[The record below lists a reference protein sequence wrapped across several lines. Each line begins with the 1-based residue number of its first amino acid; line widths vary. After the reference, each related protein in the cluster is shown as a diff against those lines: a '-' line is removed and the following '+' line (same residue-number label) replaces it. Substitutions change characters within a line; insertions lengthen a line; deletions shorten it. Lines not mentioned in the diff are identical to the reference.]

1 MFPGYNSN
9 GFGNGLGS
17 LAPGLNSDVFGS
29 LQRSLTDYMNE
40 QQIQPFI
47 QEVRSMAKE
56 RFGFGENQGSTFDVG
71 GGLKFTNFGPGVGDA
86 TLKVPDV
93 MLPPLTDTMGEPP
106 IAAGTAPQPFGNP
119 APMLSSERDPDRFRD
134 AFNAFRNTLRPE
146 GDMGRYVAP
155 GETITYDQ
163 FVELGRPANLAAAG
177 AAGFNSGLSGSLT
190 NGGLGFPQPL
200 NQPSLGGG
208 LIEADPNPMFL
219 GRPDLN
225 SMAEFTG
232 NTGPEID
239 LTQLPTNEL
248 LDALRNPNS
257 ISNANTI
264 ASLPGSGYDER
275 MAVDNNFFLPGGP
288 VQLPG
293 DVMPRQLLPGMRG
306 SNDSGIP
313 AAMAEADI
321 LPAYE
326 RARAAAEE
334 ARANG
339 MLSQVVLPGEMGFED
354 FRRLNL
360 MPGRGLAVQRNF
372 AEGGPVM
379 MNRDPM
385 AAGLGSFLASNIDEF
400 GRNGDTEVIHATK
413 SEVVLPKGMVDN
425 PEVRRTVRDLFEQT
439 GRDMQEYTVGSGE
452 MNVNPMTGYE
462 EAFDLIGGIKDIFKK
477 AAPVLLP
484 IATTFMFPG
493 MSPFLSGALAG
504 GVGSLIQ
511 GGSIEDA
518 FKEGIKG
525 GLVSSAANALFNTGQ
540 RNPFKP
546 VDSGVEKAFTP
557 RDVNVGDLAGKAQ
570 TAGGTFKDFFM
581 NEGTAAV
588 PPQYADLQSAIAANP
603 ALDPN
608 TAGGADLLKTLTTGT
623 AATPATVNYGR
634 TIAGG
639 LGALALAGGFDE
651 IPADDVEDP
660 YPYSSRELMEMYPE
674 RYRTGPVIAPTRLP
688 LEDKIQTQFAAK
700 GGEMDLKNDP
710 RMQKDRMTFP
720 RRQGYIAGPGTE
732 TSDDI
737 PAMLSDGEFVM
748 TARAVRGAGDGSR
761 KDGVKKMYDIM
772 RAFEGGVVS

>member
-1 MFPGYNSN
+1 MFPVYSSN

-56 RFGFGENQGSTFDVG
+56 RFGFGENQGSNFDLSGSTVS
-71 GGLKFTNFGPGVGDA
+71 NFGPGVGDA
-86 TLKVPDV
+86 TLKVPDE
-93 MLPPLTDTMGEPP
+93 MLPPLTDYTGAPP
-106 IAAGTAPQPFGNP
+106 VAAGTAPQPMISQP
-119 APMLSSERDPDRFRD
+119 TPMGPSERDPDRFRD

-163 FVELGRPANLAAAG
+163 FVELGRPADLAAAE
-177 AAGFNSGLSGSLT
+177 AAGYGGGALLLDNLGNNVSLSGLAGSLT
-190 NGGLGFPQPL
+190 NGGLGFPQPEAA
-200 NQPSLGGG
+200 SLGGG
-208 LIEADPNPMFL
+208 LIERDPNPVFL

-225 SMAEFTG
+225 AMAELS
-232 NTGPEID
+232 GP
-239 LTQLPTNEL
+239 
-248 LDALRNPNS
+248 A
-257 ISNANTI
+257 
-264 ASLPGSGYDER
+264 
-275 MAVDNNFFLPGGP
+275 
-288 VQLPG
+288 QLPG
-293 DVMPRQLLPGMRG
+293 DVMPLRG
-306 SNDSGIP
+306 SLP
-313 AAMAEADI
+313 PAMAEADI

-326 RARAAAEE
+326 RLREAAAKR
-334 ARANG
+334 RAEG
-339 MLSQVVLPGEMGFED
+339 FLGQVVLPGEMPFED

-360 MPGRGLAVQRNF
+360 MPGRGLGISNETEFAGQLLQPNF

-439 GRDMQEYTVGSGE
+439 GRDMQEYTVGSGQ

-484 IATTFMFPG
+484 IATTFLFPG

-518 FKEGIKG
+518 FKAGIQG
-525 GLVSSAANALFNTGQ
+525 GLTSAATTSLMKGSLSAGFKGNENY
-540 RNPFKP
+540 RPFELRRFGEAAPTTP
-546 VDSGVEKAFTP
+546 VTLESKTQQLLRDPTPAYDKAK
-557 RDVNVGDLAGKAQ
+557 G
-570 TAGGTFKDFFM
+570 FFM

-588 PPQYADLQSAIAANP
+588 PPQYPDLQAAMAANP

-608 TAGGADLLKTLTTGT
+608 TAGGADLLKTLTTET
-623 AATPATVNYGR
+623 AGTPASMNLGR

-688 LEDKIQTQFAAK
+688 LEDKIEFGTQFAAK
-700 GGEMDLKNDP
+700 GGEMDLANDP
-710 RMQKDRMTFP
+710 RLQKERMTFP

>member
-1 MFPGYNSN
+1 MLPVYSSN

-29 LQRSLTDYMNE
+29 LQRSLADYMNE

-56 RFGFGENQGSTFDVG
+56 RFGFGENQGS
-71 GGLKFTNFGPGVGDA
+71 NFGPGVGDA

-106 IAAGTAPQPFGNP
+106 VAAGTAPLISNP
-119 APMLSSERDPDRFRD
+119 APMRPSERDPDRFRD
-134 AFNAFRNTLRPE
+134 AFNAFKNTLRPE
-146 GDMGRYVAP
+146 GDMGRYIAP

-163 FVELGRPANLAAAG
+163 FVELGRPANLAAAE
-177 AAGFNSGLSGSLT
+177 AAGFNSGFSLPAPI
-190 NGGLGFPQPL
+190 NFGGAEETAFKLGG
-200 NQPSLGGG
+200 LGGG
-208 LIEADPNPMFL
+208 LVEKDPNPRFM

-225 SMAEFTG
+225 SMADF
-232 NTGPEID
+232 
-239 LTQLPTNEL
+239 
-248 LDALRNPNS
+248 
-257 ISNANTI
+257 
-264 ASLPGSGYDER
+264 
-275 MAVDNNFFLPGGP
+275 DNNSLLPGGP
-288 VQLPG
+288 AQLLG
-293 DVMPRQLLPGMRG
+293 VMPSLPL
-306 SNDSGIP
+306 P
-313 AAMAEADI
+313 PAMAEADI

-326 RARAAAEE
+326 RARTAAEKR
-334 ARANG
+334 RAEG
-339 MLSQVVLPGEMGFED
+339 FLGQVVLPGEMPFED

-360 MPGRGLAVQRNF
+360 MPGRGLGVQRNF

-413 SEVVLPKGMVDN
+413 SEVVLPKGMIDN

-525 GLVSSAANALFNTGQ
+525 GLVSSATNALFNPGQ

-546 VDSGVEKAFTP
+546 VDSSYENAFDLRKDP
-557 RDVNVGDLAGKAQ
+557 LGDLGLGGKA
-570 TAGGTFKDFFM
+570 AASNAKGYFM
-581 NEGTAAV
+581 NPAQPGVSYADAVETVTAAQ
-588 PPQYADLQSAIAANP
+588 PNLAPSAVAE
-603 ALDPN
+603 
-608 TAGGADLLKTLTTGT
+608 TAKSLVTKG
-623 AATPATVNYGR
+623 TPASMNLGR

-651 IPADDVEDP
+651 IPAEEIDDA

-688 LEDKIQTQFAAK
+688 LQTQFAAK
-700 GGEMDLKNDP
+700 GGEME
-710 RMQKDRMTFP
+710 FP
-720 RRQGYIAGPGTE
+720 RRQGYISGPGTE

>member
-1 MFPGYNSN
+1 MFPVYSSN

-17 LAPGLNSDVFGS
+17 LAPSLNSDVFGS

-71 GGLKFTNFGPGVGDA
+71 GGLGDAASKIFDLSGPTVSNFGPGVGDA

-106 IAAGTAPQPFGNP
+106 VAAGTAPQPFGNP

-163 FVELGRPANLAAAG
+163 FVELGRPADLSAAEAAG
-177 AAGFNSGLSGSLT
+177 YGGGALLSDGFGNKVSLSGLAGSLT
-190 NGGLGFPQPL
+190 NGGLDFPQPL

-225 SMAEFTG
+225 SMAEFD
-232 NTGPEID
+232 NY
-239 LTQLPTNEL
+239 
-248 LDALRNPNS
+248 
-257 ISNANTI
+257 
-264 ASLPGSGYDER
+264 SL
-275 MAVDNNFFLPGGP
+275 LPGGP
-288 VQLPG
+288 AQLPG

-326 RARAAAEE
+326 RARAAAAER
-334 ARANG
+334 RAG
-339 MLSQVVLPGEMGFED
+339 GDLSQVVLPGEIPFED

-360 MPGRGLAVQRNF
+360 MPGRGLAIQPNFF

-413 SEVVLPKGMVDN
+413 SEVVLPKGMIDN

-484 IATTFMFPG
+484 IATTFLFPG

-518 FKEGIKG
+518 FKAGIQG
-525 GLVSSAANALFNTGQ
+525 GLTSAAATTLFSGGNLKAG
-540 RNPFKP
+540 FEK
-546 VDSGVEKAFTP
+546 VDSTKGMFDLRDDPFGDLGLGGKA
-557 RDVNVGDLAGKAQ
+557 NVGSLSNAENYGQVAQ
-570 TAGGTFKDFFM
+570 DPSFLNQAASKTKDFFYSDPQ
-581 NEGTAAV
+581 TAQQISGLSPEAF
-588 PPQYADLQSAIAANP
+588 ANLGD
-603 ALDPN
+603 ASKAELFKQAGASGGLN
-608 TAGGADLLKTLTTGT
+608 T
-623 AATPATVNYGR
+623 GR
-634 TIAGG
+634 AIAGG

-651 IPADDVEDP
+651 IEADEVEDP

>member
-1 MFPGYNSN
+1 
-9 GFGNGLGS
+9 
-17 LAPGLNSDVFGS
+17 
-29 LQRSLTDYMNE
+29 
-40 QQIQPFI
+40 
-47 QEVRSMAKE
+47 
-56 RFGFGENQGSTFDVG
+56 
-71 GGLKFTNFGPGVGDA
+71 
-86 TLKVPDV
+86 
-93 MLPPLTDTMGEPP
+93 
-106 IAAGTAPQPFGNP
+106 
-119 APMLSSERDPDRFRD
+119 
-134 AFNAFRNTLRPE
+134 
-146 GDMGRYVAP
+146 
-155 GETITYDQ
+155 
-163 FVELGRPANLAAAG
+163 
-177 AAGFNSGLSGSLT
+177 
-190 NGGLGFPQPL
+190 
-200 NQPSLGGG
+200 
-208 LIEADPNPMFL
+208 
-219 GRPDLN
+219 
-225 SMAEFTG
+225 
-232 NTGPEID
+232 
-239 LTQLPTNEL
+239 
-248 LDALRNPNS
+248 
-257 ISNANTI
+257 
-264 ASLPGSGYDER
+264 
-275 MAVDNNFFLPGGP
+275 
-288 VQLPG
+288 
-293 DVMPRQLLPGMRG
+293 MRG
-306 SNDSGIP
+306 SSDTGIP

-326 RARAAAEE
+326 KARAAAAER
-334 ARANG
+334 RAG
-339 MLSQVVLPGEMGFED
+339 GDLSQVVLPGEMPFED

-360 MPGRGLAVQRNF
+360 MPGRGLAIQPNFF

-439 GRDMQEYTVGSGE
+439 GRDMQEYTVGSGQ

-462 EAFDLIGGIKDIFKK
+462 EAFDLIGRIKDTFKK

-484 IATTFMFPG
+484 IATTFLFPG

-518 FKEGIKG
+518 FKAGIQG
-525 GLVSSAANALFNTGQ
+525 GLTSAATTTLLSGGNLSAGFKGDPTYKPFEMRKFGEAAVNRPPVTLEGNLQQTLADPGPAVSSGY
-540 RNPFKP
+540 
-546 VDSGVEKAFTP
+546 DKAK
-557 RDVNVGDLAGKAQ
+557 G
-570 TAGGTFKDFFM
+570 FFM
-581 NEGTAAV
+581 NPKLTADQVA
-588 PPQYADLQSAIAANP
+588 QQAGFESLKAAP
-603 ALDPN
+603 AASQTALTQAALNSGGLN
-608 TAGGADLLKTLTTGT
+608 T
-623 AATPATVNYGR
+623 GR
-634 TIAGG
+634 AIAGG

-651 IPADDVEDP
+651 IPAEEIDDA

-688 LEDKIQTQFAAK
+688 YQTQFAAK

-761 KDGVKKMYDIM
+761 KEGVKKMYDIM

>member
-1 MFPGYNSN
+1 MFPVYSSN

-86 TLKVPDV
+86 TLKVPDE
-93 MLPPLTDTMGEPP
+93 MLPPLTDTMGAPP
-106 IAAGTAPQPFGNP
+106 VAAGTAPQPMVSNP
-119 APMLSSERDPDRFRD
+119 APMRPSERDPDRFRN
-134 AFNAFRNTLRPE
+134 AFNAFRNTLRTE

-163 FVELGRPANLAAAG
+163 CVELGRPADLAAAE
-177 AAGFNSGLSGSLT
+177 AAGYGGGALLSDGFGNNVPLSGLSGSLT
-190 NGGLGFPQPL
+190 NGGLGFPQPEAA
-200 NQPSLGGG
+200 SLGGG
-208 LIEADPNPMFL
+208 LIERDPNPMFL
-219 GRPDLN
+219 GRPD
-225 SMAEFTG
+225 
-232 NTGPEID
+232 
-239 LTQLPTNEL
+239 
-248 LDALRNPNS
+248 
-257 ISNANTI
+257 
-264 ASLPGSGYDER
+264 ER
-275 MAVDNNFFLPGGP
+275 MAFDNNSLLPGGP
-288 VQLPG
+288 AQLPG
-293 DVMPRQLLPGMRG
+293 DVMPMRG
-306 SNDSGIP
+306 SLP
-313 AAMAEADI
+313 PAMAEADI

-326 RARAAAEE
+326 RARAAAAERR
-334 ARANG
+334 ARG
-339 MLSQVVLPGEMGFED
+339 DLSQVVLPGEMGFED

-360 MPGRGLAVQRNF
+360 MPGRGLGISNEILNPAQLLQPNFF

-385 AAGLGSFLASNIDEF
+385 ATGLGSFLASNIDEF
-400 GRNGDTEVIHATK
+400 GRNGDTEVIPATK

-484 IATTFMFPG
+484 IATTFLFPG

-518 FKEGIKG
+518 FKAGIQG
-525 GLVSSAANALFNTGQ
+525 GLTSAATTSLMKGSFSAGFKGDPNYKPFELRRFGESAPTSPVTLESKSQQLLQDPTPAYDNAKG
-540 RNPFKP
+540 
-546 VDSGVEKAFTP
+546 
-557 RDVNVGDLAGKAQ
+557 
-570 TAGGTFKDFFM
+570 FFM

-588 PPQYADLQSAIAANP
+588 PPQYPDLQAAMAANP

-623 AATPATVNYGR
+623 AGTPASMNFGR

-651 IPADDVEDP
+651 IPAEEIDDA

-688 LEDKIQTQFAAK
+688 YQTQFAAK
-700 GGEMDLKNDP
+700 GGEME
-710 RMQKDRMTFP
+710 FP